1 MSVRKRVDFFSSN
14 YYPYDSERYFK
25 CYLRFY
31 LLRQNYNYKDI
42 IGDYFTVQIR
52 NEKQIQK
59 SYIVKVGRSD
69 T

>member
-42 IGDYFTVQIR
+42 IGDYF
-52 NEKQIQK
+52 N
-59 SYIVKVGRSD
+59 SSD
-69 T
+69 KEWKTNPEVI

>member
-42 IGDYFTVQIR
+42 IGDYF
-52 NEKQIQK
+52 N
-59 SYIVKVGRSD
+59 SSD
-69 T
+69 KE